1 MADTAQPG
9 PMAAHGHEGG
19 TRRDFLS
26 IAATAVAGVGAAC
39 AVWPLLSSMNPARD
53 TLAAGAPVD
62 IDISRIQPGQQ
73 IIVLWRSRPIFIAR
87 RTQDQQNLVKADK
100 DSGTLRD
107 PQSNANQQP
116 PYARNVFRSVK
127 PEYLVLVGICTH
139 LGCIPEFVP
148 QPGGSLGPS
157 WQGGYFCPC
166 HGSRYD
172 LAGRV
177 FSGVPAPFNLPVPPY
192 RFVSD
197 TMVRIGENPE
207 GSTFDFNSIV
217 QV

>member
-9 PMAAHGHEGG
+9 PMAAHGHDGG
-19 TRRDFLS
+19 TRRDFLA

-62 IDISRIQPGQQ
+62 VDISKIQPGQQ
-73 IIVLWRSRPIFIAR
+73 IIVLWRSRPVYIVN
-87 RTQDQQNLVKADK
+87 RTQAMQDILKADK
-100 DSGTLRD
+100 DAGQLRD
-107 PQSNANQQP
+107 PDSSANQQP
-116 PYARNVFRSVK
+116 PYAKNVFRSVK
-127 PEYLVLVGICTH
+127 PQYLVLVGICTH
-139 LGCIPEFVP
+139 LGCLPEFTP
-148 QPGGSLGPS
+148 QPGGTLGPS

-177 FSGVPAPFNLPVPPY
+177 FQNVPAPYNLPVPPY
-192 RFVSD
+192 HFVSD
-197 TMVRIGENPE
+197 TMIRVGENPSD
-207 GSTFDFNSIV
+207 STFDFNSIE
-217 QV
+217 QI